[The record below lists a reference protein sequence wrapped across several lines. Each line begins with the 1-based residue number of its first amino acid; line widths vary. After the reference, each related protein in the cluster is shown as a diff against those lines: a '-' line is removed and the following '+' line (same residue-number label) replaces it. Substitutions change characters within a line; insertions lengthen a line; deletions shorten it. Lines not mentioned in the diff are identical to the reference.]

1 MKPSEL
7 SEAIHNDGPLAGKRR
22 LLVGL
27 SMVLI
32 AIYLTGAKVSEASTP
47 FLKVTFANLGGIAN
61 LLLLC
66 TGFVLIRYYAFA
78 SIYQISVRNAWVSKL
93 LSDSFFYNSCDFSNE
108 ECGYLVELAPPFA
121 AYNDY
126 SFMND
131 ASSERKVYLHL
142 NWLLNAQIE
151 FDIYIPET
159 GRWISRKVYLFNLK
173 LPRSSIRA
181 FSLLIQY
188 WWDAQV
194 RYRESL
200 DIYAP
205 YFIAFTAIGLT
216 IYPVLCGSL

>member
-7 SEAIHNDGPLAGKRR
+7 SEAIHNDGPMAGKRR

-47 FLKVTFANLGGIAN
+47 FLKISFANVGGLTN

-66 TGFVLIRYYAFA
+66 TGFVLVRYY
-78 SIYQISVRNAWVSKL
+78 SYSSVYLQAV
-93 LSDSFFYNSCDFSNE
+93 SNE
-108 ECGYLVELAPPFA
+108 WSKKALNDGFFHWYCSENEVEGGYFEDIAPPSVPF
-121 AYNDY
+121 NDPHFVHY
-126 SFMND
+126 KDGKRDF
-131 ASSERKVYLHL
+131 YLHP
-142 NWLLNAQIE
+142 NWFFNAKVEYKTFDNNSGPNKSYAYLASVKHPVKAVWAFVLL
-151 FDIYIPET
+151 
-159 GRWISRKVYLFNLK
+159 LK
-173 LPRSSIRA
+173 
-181 FSLLIQY
+181 Y

-205 YFIAFTAIGLT
+205 YFIAFTAIGVTTCPILF
-216 IYPVLCGSL
+216 G

>member
-47 FLKVTFANLGGIAN
+47 FLKITFGSVGGITN

-66 TGFVLIRYYAFA
+66 TGFVLVRYYSYA
-78 SIYQISVRNAWVSKL
+78 SIYQQEVNRVLAKQIL
-93 LSDSFFYNSCDFSNE
+93 DDSFFYNSCPHSDQEAGYIVDIAPSFAGFNDDEIRHNE
-108 ECGYLVELAPPFA
+108 QARTSYRFLI
-121 AYNDY
+121 
-126 SFMND
+126 
-131 ASSERKVYLHL
+131 
-142 NWLLNAQIE
+142 NWLVNAQIE
-151 FDIYIPET
+151 YSLSIPPDKGNT
-159 GRWISRKVYLFNLK
+159 AYVSIFNIRRPKESIKALK
-173 LPRSSIRA
+173 LIVK
-181 FSLLIQY
+181 Y

-216 IYPVLCGSL
+216 IYPVICGSL